1 MPDESLNLSAAGVPR
16 MALDRKEAAKA
27 LGIGIRLL
35 WEMTNR
41 NEIPHFRLGK
51 RVLYSVAALERWMAQ
66 RAEGGH
72 HAKQ

>member
-16 MALDRKEAAKA
+16 MALDRKEVAKA

-41 NEIPHFRLGK
+41 NEIPHFRLGR
-51 RVLYSVAALERWMAQ
+51 RVLYSVAALERWT
-66 RAEGGH
+66 AERTKGGH
-72 HAKQ
+72 HAK